1 MATTYTFTLDGYDF
15 PRSDVPARGPV
26 IYHQPQRWSEFD
38 AVGNTATGATILTF
52 MGLKSQ
58 SWTFVS
64 RAATA
69 TKDKLLAVYN
79 ARAAVTLKTPQDATG
94 VSVIM
99 TDLQIEYMEPIEAS
113 KFLCTFT
120 LMRR

>member
-1 MATTYTFTLDGYDF
+1 MTTAYTFTLDGYDF

-26 IYHQPQRWSEFD
+26 VYHQPQNWSEFD
-38 AVGNTATGATILTF
+38 AIGNTATGSTILTF
-52 MGLKSQ
+52 IGLKSQ

-64 RAATA
+64 RAITA

-79 ARAAVTLKTPQDATG
+79 ARVAVTLKTPQDGTG

-99 TDLQIEYMEPIEAS
+99 TDLQIEYAEPIEDG

-120 LMRR
+120 LVRR